1 MAPRKWSSISKEKTK
16 NQRRDERKTKEK
28 PYIKRINI

>member
-1 MAPRKWSSISKEKTK
+1 MVKYIKRENQKSEKGDK
-16 NQRRDERKTKEK
+16 RKTKEK